1 MEADEL
7 QLLSRRIKAS
17 LSPPNVDEEAD
28 DCMDMGRKSNSIMI
42 SVMNNSTQK
51 LMPTK

>member
-7 QLLSRRIKAS
+7 QLLSRRINAS

-28 DCMDMGRKSNSIMI
+28 DCMDIGRKSNSIMT
-42 SVMNNSTQK
+42 SVMNKRTQK
-51 LMPTK
+51 LIPTK